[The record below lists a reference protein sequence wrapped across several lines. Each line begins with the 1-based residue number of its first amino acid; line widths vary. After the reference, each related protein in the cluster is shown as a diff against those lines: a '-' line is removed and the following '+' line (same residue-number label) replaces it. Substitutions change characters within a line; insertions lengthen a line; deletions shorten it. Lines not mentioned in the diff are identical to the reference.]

1 MIPEFSRPVAVVSIP
16 PEGRVIAVEASPTER
31 ALLAAR
37 FGLPSIEALACRFAL
52 SPLPGSG
59 LSAEGTLAARV
70 HQVCVVSGEAFE
82 AAVTEDFSL
91 RFVPPQALSADIEVD
106 GPDHI
111 PIAGSSV
118 DLGEAAA
125 EQLALALDPCP
136 RSPALPPTAD
146 ADEVTSLSPFAA
158 LGNLQ

>member
-1 MIPEFSRPVAVVSIP
+1 M
-16 PEGRVIAVEASPTER
+16 
-31 ALLAAR
+31 AAR

-125 EQLALALDPCP
+125 EQLALALHPYP
-136 RSPALPPTAD
+136 RSPALPPIAD

>member
-1 MIPEFSRPVAVVSIP
+1 MTPEFSRPVAVASIP
-16 PEGRVIAVEASPTER
+16 PEGRVIALEASATER
-31 ALLAAR
+31 ALLAIR

-70 HQVCVVSGEAFE
+70 RQVCVVSGEAFE

-91 RFVPPQALSADIEVD
+91 RFVPPQSLSADIALD

-125 EQLALALDPCP
+125 EQLALALDPYP
-136 RSPALPPTAD
+136 RSPALPPIAE
-146 ADEVTSLSPFAA
+146 ADEIAPLLPFAV
-158 LGNLQ
+158 LGKPQ

>member
-1 MIPEFSRPVAVVSIP
+1 MTPEFSRPIAVASIP
-16 PEGRVIAVEASPTER
+16 PEGRVIALEASPTER

-59 LSAEGTLAARV
+59 LGADGVLAARV
-70 HQVCVVSGEAFE
+70 RQVCVVSGEAFE

-106 GPDHI
+106 GPDDI
-111 PIAGSSV
+111 PISGPTV

-125 EQLALALDPCP
+125 EQLALALDPYP
-136 RSPALPPTAD
+136 RSPALPPIAE
-146 ADEVTSLSPFAA
+146 ADESAPLSPFAV
-158 LGNLQ
+158 LGKLQ